1 MESEE
6 TGSLP
11 LQKQAL
17 TTLQTIPR
25 CASSGAHQGEF
36 TESIALEGKAMS
48 QTFEQGWAARPFAQ
62 QFPEM
67 NADEAKRLDHINT
80 SITTL
85 YLAGLLTDKQAN
97 EIRTKKFPKVVT
109 KAVLGKR

>member
-1 MESEE
+1 MKPTLLLESFAKNF
-6 TGSLP
+6 TANSP
-11 LQKQAL
+11 
-17 TTLQTIPR
+17 TTDKST
-25 CASSGAHQGEF
+25 
-36 TESIALEGKAMS
+36 ALEGISMS
-48 QTFEQGWAARPFAQ
+48 GTFEQGWAARPFAQ

>member
-1 MESEE
+1 M
-6 TGSLP
+6 
-11 LQKQAL
+11 
-17 TTLQTIPR
+17 
-25 CASSGAHQGEF
+25 SG
-36 TESIALEGKAMS
+36 
-48 QTFEQGWAARPFAQ
+48 TFEQGWAARPFAQ

-85 YLAGLLTDKQAN
+85 YLAGLLTDRQAN

-109 KAVLGKR
+109 KAVMGKS

>member
-1 MESEE
+1 M
-6 TGSLP
+6 
-11 LQKQAL
+11 
-17 TTLQTIPR
+17 
-25 CASSGAHQGEF
+25 SG
-36 TESIALEGKAMS
+36 
-48 QTFEQGWAARPFAQ
+48 TFEQGWAARPFAQ

-85 YLAGLLTDKQAN
+85 YMAGLLTDSQVKA
-97 EIRTKKFPKVVT
+97 IREKKFPRVVT

>member
-1 MESEE
+1 MRDRI
-6 TGSLP
+6 SLAGLGDRARREINRP
-11 LQKQAL
+11 
-17 TTLQTIPR
+17 
-25 CASSGAHQGEF
+25 
-36 TESIALEGKAMS
+36 EGKIMS
-48 QTFEQGWAARPFAQ
+48 GTFEQGWAARPFAQ

>member
-1 MESEE
+1 
-6 TGSLP
+6 
-11 LQKQAL
+11 
-17 TTLQTIPR
+17 
-25 CASSGAHQGEF
+25 
-36 TESIALEGKAMS
+36 
-48 QTFEQGWAARPFAQ
+48 
-62 QFPEM
+62 M